1 MNDISIAPEGLEPT
15 ESPLTALPAAVLT
28 APGGPHPIKDDL
40 RQILAMTADGKVH
53 VSPQHVSDHY
63 VMSFLDQLEHKGI
76 EFQVVSASMT
86 EIKALYQASATTG
99 MKALVET
106 QRQAQVVEF
115 MGDAHRR
122 GASDIHIVVSH
133 DVTRIKYRLFGVL
146 QEVRQEKSDVGR
158 EFCAALYNS
167 MCDVSGDYYQPHIA
181 QDARVSRKFVDQLG
195 LYGARVATRPL
206 VDGPLMVMRLLY
218 DDTSKQ
224 SFEELGFLP
233 QQVEHFRRLRS
244 LPYGLNLITGPT
256 GSGKSKTLQVNL
268 NALYDETGGSR
279 HILTL
284 EHPPEYPLK
293 ANQSPI
299 YAGEAW
305 GDGITNAVRLDPD
318 VLMYGELRDLASA
331 QAAYTGAMTGH
342 QSWSTL
348 HTNNA
353 IASIQ
358 RLIDMG
364 VADYLVTDPL
374 LTTGIVNQSLVPV
387 LCPACRIPLREHTHG
402 ISSDLLAR
410 LEQLQIVDQV
420 NLIGDGCNHCKNL
433 GVVDRTVIAETLL
446 TNVKLMDTFSR
457 RGASA
462 ARRFW
467 VNEMGGITKIT
478 HAIMKITEGAVD
490 PRDAELFAGPL
501 DFDRQ
506 LMEQSDA

>member
-1 MNDISIAPEGLEPT
+1 MTDLSTEPVGLQPADLPLAPLPIVV
-15 ESPLTALPAAVLT
+15 LTAL
-28 APGGPHPIKDDL
+28 GGPHSIKDDL
-40 RQILAMTADGKVH
+40 RQVLALTADGKLYI
-53 VSPQHVSDHY
+53 SPQHVCDPY
-63 VMSFLDQLEHKGI
+63 VMSFMDQLEHKEI
-76 EFQVVSASMT
+76 EFEVIPSTMT
-86 EIKALYQASATTG
+86 EIKALYQSSASTDL
-99 MKALVET
+99 KALVET
-106 QRQAQVVEF
+106 QRQAQVVEL

-133 DVTRIKYRLFGVL
+133 DITRIKYRLFGVL
-146 QEVRQEKSDVGR
+146 KEVRQEKSDAGR

-167 MCDVSGDYYQPHIA
+167 MCDVSGDYYKPHIS

-195 LYGARVATRPL
+195 LYGARLATRPL

-224 SFEELGFLP
+224 TFEELGFLP
-233 QQVEHFRRLRS
+233 VQIEHFKRLRS

-268 NALYDETGGSR
+268 NQLYDETGGSR

-299 YAGEAW
+299 YAGETW

-358 RLIDMG
+358 RLVDMG
-364 VADYLVTDPL
+364 VPDYLVSDPL
-374 LTTGIVNQSLVPV
+374 LTTGIVNQSLLPV
-387 LCPACRIPLREHTHG
+387 LCPSCRVPLKEHMHL
-402 ISSDLLAR
+402 INNDLLAR
-410 LEQLQIVDQV
+410 LDQLQIVDQV
-420 NLIGDGCNHCKNL
+420 NLVGDGCSRCKNL

-446 TNVKLMDTFSR
+446 PDVKLMDMFTQ

-462 ARRFW
+462 ARRYW

-478 HAIMKITEGAVD
+478 HAIMKITDGTVD

-506 LMEQSDA
+506 LMEQSHA

>member
-1 MNDISIAPEGLEPT
+1 MTSLMNQSDARVPVDLPQC
-15 ESPLTALPAAVLT
+15 ALRAIVLT
-28 APGGPHPIKDDL
+28 APGGPYPIKEDL
-40 RQILAMTADGKVH
+40 RQVLALTDDGKMY
-53 VSPQHVSDHY
+53 VSPQHVRDPY
-63 VMSFLDQLEHKGI
+63 VMAFMDQTEHKGV
-76 EFQVVSASMT
+76 EFEVISASMT
-86 EIKALYQASATTG
+86 EIKAIYQNCASTSLNS
-99 MKALVET
+99 LVET
-106 QRQAQVVEF
+106 HRQAQVVEL
-115 MGDAHRR
+115 MGEAHER

-133 DVTRIKYRLFGVL
+133 DVTWIKYRLFGIL

-158 EFCAALYNS
+158 ELCAALYNS

-233 QQVEHFRRLRS
+233 EQADHFRRLRR
-244 LPYGLNLITGPT
+244 LPYGINLITGPT

-268 NALYDETGGSR
+268 NTLYEETGGSR

-299 YAGEAW
+299 YAGETW

-387 LCPACRIPLREHTHG
+387 LCSNCRIPLKDHRHLV
-402 ISSDLLAR
+402 SSDLLAR
-410 LEQLQIVDQV
+410 LQQLQIVDQAMLV
-420 NLIGDGCNHCKNL
+420 GEGCSECKQL
-433 GVVDRTVIAETLL
+433 GVVDRTVIAETLM
-446 TNVKLMDTFSR
+446 TNVKLMDTFTK

-462 ARRFW
+462 ARRYW
-467 VNEMGGITKIT
+467 INEMGGISKIA
-478 HAIMKITEGAVD
+478 HAIMKIAEGIVD
-490 PRDAELFAGPL
+490 PQDAELLAGPL

-506 LMEQSDA
+506 LMEQSDD